1 MKNYEVHLQN
11 MKDGPLEHDYDL
23 KKVTNVVALSHSH
36 GQQWAAHHR
45 GAIVGT
51 LTDTGNDVIIE
62 LAGTKKPIVLD
73 YKQAAE
79 IQMLLMAAME
89 RDYVTVIKESVPV
102 LTYSGLS

>member
-51 LTDTGNDVIIE
+51 LRDTGNDVVIE
-62 LAGTKKPIVLD
+62 LTDRKKPITLD